1 MRPPTRRSSRRV
13 GSHDILP
20 RADRAERCDD
30 FVAGLRRYRFPS
42 ASSKYAATSMRSGA
56 RGFVAWHTV
65 SNFFY
70 LVSARQGA
78 AATRRFIEELMQFV
92 DIAPTTTV
100 HLRAAS
106 ALSFKDFEYAM
117 QVGAAL
123 ACAAE
128 CIATRNA
135 RDFRR
140 SPIPALTPAPRENA
154 PRRRPIAT
162 QAVVAC
168 SFTPSAR
175 ATFSTVAKLGFPSA
189 LRARFGLG
197 LGLRQLLRGGLGH
210 RRLLLK
216 VLGVCAESHQ
226 RRRHVAANRGGHR
239 ARGGDDRR
247 KPHM

>member
-1 MRPPTRRSSRRV
+1 M
-13 GSHDILP
+13 
-20 RADRAERCDD
+20 ER
-30 FVAGLRRYRFPS
+30 G
-42 ASSKYAATSMRSGA
+42 GA

-78 AATRRFIEELMQFV
+78 AATRRFIDELMQFV

-140 SPIPALTPAPRENA
+140 SPIPALTSALGR
-154 PRRRPIAT
+154 
-162 QAVVAC
+162 
-168 SFTPSAR
+168 PSAPWQNSDSLQR
-175 ATFSTVAKLGFPSA
+175 SERDLVLVLVFVNFFAA
-189 LRARFGLG
+189 
-197 LGLRQLLRGGLGH
+197 
-210 RRLLLK
+210 
-216 VLGVCAESHQ
+216 VLGIAGYS
-226 RRRHVAANRGGHR
+226 
-239 ARGGDDRR
+239 
-247 KPHM
+247 